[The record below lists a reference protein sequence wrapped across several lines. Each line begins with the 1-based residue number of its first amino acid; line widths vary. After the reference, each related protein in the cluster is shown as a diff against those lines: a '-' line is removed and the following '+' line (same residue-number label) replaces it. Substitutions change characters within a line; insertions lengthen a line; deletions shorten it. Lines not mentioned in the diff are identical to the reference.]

1 VARDSRGQV
10 GRRLWRRRKRRGGD
24 APSPT
29 DPTAPAPPAP
39 TTAQLLHHDDDD
51 DNDGDDG
58 DDVPEYPGLL
68 PPASPRGT
76 VADTRGF
83 FARLFGRKPP
93 PPPPPPPVD
102 PIASIL
108 AIPRGA
114 ARLDAFEARLAA
126 LAPGSPEHRAVAV
139 AFHKELV
146 ALATEA
152 GVDLALFEA
161 RVQACANGLVAA
173 GEDEK
178 AGSLLSR
185 IGRRHQAAELF
196 VKAGAIDALEEAH
209 AELAFAEGG
218 PRFEARLAFE
228 RFEGLFLVGRR
239 SEALEALTMA
249 VKLWDNPVYVEVREG
264 FLARLPSSRSVTLQ
278 AGGDTVRVTN
288 HFPLVLGRGEESA
301 VRIDSPLV
309 SRAHVDIQRR
319 AGALVLKD
327 LVSSGGTLLDN
338 APLAGPTP
346 LSPRGAIDLAG
357 VIIDYELDD
366 ARLLL
371 RPRLRP
377 RDITIAARSD
387 RVVDPVVGCG
397 LRFVDERVQVVADG
411 AVRLNNDVVR
421 QDTLVLIGDRLTVG
435 ARTWLVTA

>member
-1 VARDSRGQV
+1 MARDSRGQV
-10 GRRLWRRRKRRGGD
+10 GRRLWRRRKRRPTD
-24 APSPT
+24 APPSPSDSAT
-29 DPTAPAPPAP
+29 PGPAAPDPDR
-39 TTAQLLHHDDDD
+39 LLHHDDGDE
-51 DNDGDDG
+51 DGDD
-58 DDVPEYPGLL
+58 DEDILEHPGLT
-68 PPASPRGT
+68 PPASPQGT
-76 VADTRGF
+76 VAETRGF

-93 PPPPPPPVD
+93 SPPPPVD

-108 AIPRGA
+108 VIPRGA
-114 ARLDAFEARLAA
+114 GRLDAFESRLAG
-126 LAPGSPEHRAVAV
+126 LTPGSPEHRAVAI

-178 AGSLLSR
+178 AGSLLAR

-218 PRFEARLAFE
+218 ARFDARLAFE
-228 RFEGLFLVGRR
+228 RFESLFLVGRR
-239 SEALEALTMA
+239 GEALAALEQA
-249 VKLWDNPVYVEVREG
+249 VKLWDNPVYVEVRDG
-264 FLARLPSSRSVTLQ
+264 FLARLPARQGVTLQ
-278 AGGDTVRVTN
+278 AGGDSVRVTN

-319 AGALVLKD
+319 AGGLVLKD
-327 LVSSGGTLLDN
+327 LVSAGGTRLDE

-346 LSPRGAIDLAG
+346 LSARGAIDLAG
-357 VIIDYELDD
+357 VVVDYELDD

-377 RDITIAARSD
+377 RELTIAARQE
-387 RVVDPVVGCG
+387 RVCDAVVGCELHFADG
-397 LRFVDERVQVVADG
+397 RAHVVADRR
-411 AVRLNNDVVR
+411 VRLNHDLVR
-421 QDTLVLIGDRLTVG
+421 LDTLLLVGDRLHVG
-435 ARTWLVTA
+435 ARNWLVTA

>member
-1 VARDSRGQV
+1 
-10 GRRLWRRRKRRGGD
+10 
-24 APSPT
+24 
-29 DPTAPAPPAP
+29 
-39 TTAQLLHHDDDD
+39 LHHDDADDDDDDDD
-51 DNDGDDG
+51 DNEIL
-58 DDVPEYPGLL
+58 EYPGLT
-68 PPASPRGT
+68 PPASPQGT

-114 ARLDAFEARLAA
+114 ARLDAFEARLAE
-126 LAPGSPEHRAVAV
+126 LTPGSAEHRAVAV

-152 GVDLALFEA
+152 GVDLALFES

-228 RFEGLFLVGRR
+228 RFEALFLVGRR
-239 SEALEALTMA
+239 SEALAALTAA
-249 VKLWDNPVYVEVREG
+249 VKLWDNPVYVEVRDG
-264 FLARLPSSRSVTLQ
+264 FLARLPAAHSVTLQ
-278 AGGDTVRVTN
+278 AGGDVVRVTN

-327 LVSSGGTLLDN
+327 LVSSGGTRLDD
-338 APLAGPTP
+338 APLNGPAS

-357 VIIDYELDD
+357 VVIDYEVDD
-366 ARLLL
+366 SRLRL

-377 RDITIAARSD
+377 RYVTIAARSD
-387 RVVDPVVGCG
+387 SVADPLVGCG
-397 LRFVDERVQVVADG
+397 LRFVDGRAHLVADG
-411 AVRLNNDVVR
+411 RVRLHHDVVR
-421 QDTLVLIGDRLTVG
+421 LDTLLLIGDRLHVG
-435 ARTWLVTA
+435 SRTWLVTA